1 MISVVGNTF
10 WKGTIER
17 RELILSIGPRKGLDL
32 KRNSNLWYFIAKGTL
47 PLLKRPAAVDDVNF
61 QR

>member
-17 RELILSIGPRKGLDL
+17 RELILSIAPRKGLDPE
-32 KRNSNLWYFIAKGTL
+32 KK
-47 PLLKRPAAVDDVNF
+47 
-61 QR
+61 